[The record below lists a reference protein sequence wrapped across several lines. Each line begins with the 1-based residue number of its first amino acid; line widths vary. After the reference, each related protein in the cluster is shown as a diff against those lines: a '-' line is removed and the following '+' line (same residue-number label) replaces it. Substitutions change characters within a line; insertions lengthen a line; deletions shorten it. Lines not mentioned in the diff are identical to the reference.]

1 MKIVVEE
8 EGLYHSLDQVSD
20 YLQKALDAKD
30 RKIKDKYISKAY
42 GAVVAINQMVGV
54 VDDGNEADWIA
65 IQ

>member
-8 EGLYHSLDQVSD
+8 EGLCRSLDQVSD
-20 YLQKALDAKD
+20 YLQKALDEKD

-54 VDDGNEADWIA
+54 IDDENTD
-65 IQ
+65 

>member
-42 GAVVAINQMVGV
+42 
-54 VDDGNEADWIA
+54 
-65 IQ
+65 